1 MAYSPGIISK
11 SKDRGQRQNLCAVFD
26 GTPFS
31 AFKRSFTLSRIG
43 RGPTTVRVPLSVF
56 VTPVNLGFRMHVGF
70 AALREF
76 IQLRPPVRN
85 EALRILLDLT
95 AHSGLSLLDCTVSAQ
110 TLIHLT
116 EKVTRNAAI
125 NTVRRWVPDVEPMN
139 GAITAFAKKLLK
151 RLEIH
156 KSEDGTMEETPEEDI
171 PRYLPPKLELPA
183 KKSEVIQ
190 HVELM
195 FALSVRVPTFLDE

>member
-1 MAYSPGIISK
+1 MELPSVPYNVLS
-11 SKDRGQRQNLCAVFD
+11 LCRELAEVPQQYVF
-26 GTPFS
+26 PFEQS
-31 AFKRSFTLSRIG
+31 CTLFNFG
-43 RGPTTVRVPLSVF
+43 Y
-56 VTPVNLGFRMHVGF
+56 RMHVGF

-95 AHSGLSLLDCTVSAQ
+95 AHSGSSTLDCSIAVQ
-110 TLIHLT
+110 LLIYLT

-139 GAITAFAKKLLK
+139 GEITAFAKRLLK
-151 RLEIH
+151 RLEVH
-156 KSEDGTMEETPEEDI
+156 HLEDGTTEETPEEDI